1 MRQLEDY
8 QGWGVKINVR
18 EGNKLHEASTER
30 VCMCNE
36 SRMLSG
42 GIDECFMTGYQA
54 EDELPLTLH
63 AYLKQKGKKQINI
76 FQVI

>member
-42 GIDECFMTGYQA
+42 GIDECCLVGYLA
-54 EDELPLTLH
+54 EDELHLTLH
-63 AYLKQKGKKQINI
+63 AYLKQNEKQKINN
-76 FQVI
+76 FFL